1 MPKKNK
7 KPINKEIAKAAISDK
22 TEQKLNNFMDEVD
35 DIMREFDNEFKSLD
49 DRVSDIEKTVNR
61 LCVRVGIPKLYRK
74 PM

>member
-1 MPKKNK
+1 MPPQTKS
-7 KPINKEIAKAAISDK
+7 I
-22 TEQKLNNFMDEVD
+22 D
-35 DIMREFDNEFKSLD
+35 DIIREFDNEFKSLD